1 MTALSSSRRS
11 LGALAAVAL
20 VSLSACSKDE
30 AAETEQASAEPTDET
45 LATAIS
51 DADELSVVAS
61 ALGDSGL
68 AQVFDGAGS
77 YTIFAPSDAAFE
89 ALGETGT
96 ALREPGQRAAMAA
109 VLRDHI
115 VPGYLTPTDI
125 EAAIEAQGGS
135 VKVETMGDHA
145 LTFSRADS
153 GIRVTSEDGSN
164 AMLTGDALK
173 ARNGVAIG
181 LDGVLKKVDAPAA

>member
-1 MTALSSSRRS
+1 MNMSLFAPSRRA
-11 LGALAAVAL
+11 LGAFAAVAL
-20 VSLSACSKDE
+20 LSVSACSQDE
-30 AAETEQASAEPTDET
+30 PSEQASAEPTDDT

-51 DADELSVVAS
+51 DADDLSVVAS

-77 YTIFAPSDAAFE
+77 YTIFAPNDAAFE
-89 ALGETGT
+89 ALGETGA

-125 EAAIEAQGGS
+125 EAAIEAQGGR
-135 VKVETMGDHA
+135 VKVETMGDHS
-145 LTFSRADS
+145 LTFSRAD
-153 GIRVTSEDGSN
+153 GGVRVTSEDGSA

-173 ARNGVAIG
+173 ARNGVAIA

>member
-1 MTALSSSRRS
+1 MTALTSRRA
-11 LGALAAVAL
+11 LGAVAALAL

-30 AAETEQASAEPTDET
+30 PAEQATAEPTDET
-45 LATAIS
+45 LAAAIS
-51 DADELSVVAS
+51 DADGLSVVAS

-68 AQVFDGAGS
+68 SQVFDGAGS
-77 YTIFAPSDAAFE
+77 YTIFAPNDAAFE
-89 ALGETGT
+89 ALGETGA

-125 EAAIEAQGGS
+125 EAAIEAQGGR

-145 LTFSRADS
+145 LTFTRADS

-173 ARNGVAIG
+173 ARNGVAIA

>member
-1 MTALSSSRRS
+1 MSMTALRSPRRA

-30 AAETEQASAEPTDET
+30 PAEQASAEPTDET
-45 LATAIS
+45 LTAAIS
-51 DADELSVVAS
+51 DADDLSVVAT
-61 ALGDSGL
+61 ALDDSGL
-68 AQVFDGAGS
+68 AEVFDGAGS
-77 YTIFAPSDAAFE
+77 YTIFAPSDAAFD
-89 ALGETGT
+89 ALGETGQ

-173 ARNGVAIG
+173 ARNGVAIA
-181 LDGVLKKVDAPAA
+181 LDGVLKKVDAPSA

>member
-1 MTALSSSRRS
+1 MTDTPPSRR
-11 LGALAAVAL
+11 ALAAMASLAL
-20 VSLSACSKDE
+20 LAVPACSTE
-30 AAETEQASAEPTDET
+30 EPAEQASTEPTDDT
-45 LATAIS
+45 LAEAIS
-51 DADELSVVAS
+51 DAGDLSVVAA

-77 YTIFAPSDAAFE
+77 YTIFAPNDAAFE
-89 ALGETGT
+89 ALGETGE
-96 ALREPGQRAAMAA
+96 ALREPGQSAAMTA

-125 EAAIEAQGGS
+125 QAAIEAQGGA

-145 LTFSRADS
+145 LTFTRAND
-153 GIRVTSEDGSN
+153 GIRVTSEDGSA

-173 ARNGVAIG
+173 ARNGVAIA

>member
-1 MTALSSSRRS
+1 MNIRTPSR
-11 LGALAAVAL
+11 LPMAAFAALAL
-20 VSLSACSKDE
+20 LTSSACSNDE
-30 AAETEQASAEPTDET
+30 AAEQASEEPTDDT

-51 DADELSVVAS
+51 DADGMTIVAS

-77 YTIFAPSDAAFE
+77 YTIFAPNDAAFE
-89 ALGETGT
+89 ALGETGA
-96 ALREPGQRAAMAA
+96 ALREPGQSAAMAA

-125 EAAIEAQGGS
+125 DAALEAQGGS
-135 VKVETMGDHA
+135 VKVETMGDHT
-145 LTFSRADS
+145 LTFTRADG
-153 GIRVTSEDGSN
+153 GIRVTSDDGSA

-173 ARNGVAIG
+173 ARNGVAIA

>member
-1 MTALSSSRRS
+1 MTDTPPSRR
-11 LGALAAVAL
+11 ALAAMASLAL
-20 VSLSACSKDE
+20 LAVPACSTE
-30 AAETEQASAEPTDET
+30 EPAEQASTERTDDT
-45 LATAIS
+45 LAEAIS
-51 DADELSVVAS
+51 DAGDLSVVAA

-77 YTIFAPSDAAFE
+77 YTIFAPNDAAFE
-89 ALGETGT
+89 ALGETGE
-96 ALREPGQRAAMAA
+96 ALREPGQSAAMTA

-125 EAAIEAQGGS
+125 QAAIEAQGGA

-145 LTFSRADS
+145 LTFTRAND
-153 GIRVTSEDGSN
+153 GIRVTSEDGSA

-173 ARNGVAIG
+173 ARNGVAIA

>member
-1 MTALSSSRRS
+1 MTDIRPRRP
-11 LGALAAVAL
+11 LAAFAALALLAL
-20 VSLSACSKDE
+20 PACSADE
-30 AAETEQASAEPTDET
+30 TADQADAESEPTDDT
-45 LATAIS
+45 LAAAIS
-51 DADELSVVAS
+51 DADGLTVVAS

-77 YTIFAPSDAAFE
+77 YTIFAPNDAAFE
-89 ALGETGT
+89 ALGETGA
-96 ALREPGQRAAMAA
+96 ALREPGQSAAMAA

-115 VPGYLTPTDI
+115 VPGYLTPADI
-125 EAAIEAQGGS
+125 ESAIEAQGGA

-145 LTFSRADS
+145 LTFTRADD

-173 ARNGVAIG
+173 ARNGVAIA
-181 LDGVLKKVDAPAA
+181 LDGVLKKVDAPA

>member
-1 MTALSSSRRS
+1 MTPSTASRRA
-11 LGALAAVAL
+11 LGAFAALTL

-30 AAETEQASAEPTDET
+30 GAETEQADAEPTDET
-45 LATAIS
+45 LAAAIS
-51 DADELSVVAS
+51 GADELSVIAS

-77 YTIFAPSDAAFE
+77 YTIFAPNDAAFE
-89 ALGETGT
+89 ALGETGA

-135 VKVETMGDHA
+135 VKVETMGDHS
-145 LTFSRADS
+145 LTFTRAEE
-153 GIRVTSEDGSN
+153 GVRVTSEDGSN
-164 AMLTGDALK
+164 AMLTGSTVK

-181 LDGVLKKVDAPAA
+181 LDGVLKKVDAPPA

>member
-1 MTALSSSRRS
+1 
-11 LGALAAVAL
+11 
-20 VSLSACSKDE
+20 
-30 AAETEQASAEPTDET
+30 
-45 LATAIS
+45 
-51 DADELSVVAS
+51 LSVVAA

-77 YTIFAPSDAAFE
+77 YTIFAPNDAAFD
-89 ALGETGT
+89 ALGETGA

-135 VKVETMGDHA
+135 VKVETMGDHS
-145 LTFSRADS
+145 LTFSRAD
-153 GIRVTSEDGSN
+153 GGVRVTSE
-164 AMLTGDALK
+164 
-173 ARNGVAIG
+173 
-181 LDGVLKKVDAPAA
+181 

>member
-1 MTALSSSRRS
+1 MTDIPPSRRAVA
-11 LGALAAVAL
+11 ALASLALLAVP
-20 VSLSACSKDE
+20 ACSAEE
-30 AAETEQASAEPTDET
+30 AAEQGSTEPTDDT
-45 LATAIS
+45 LAEAIS
-51 DADELSVVAS
+51 DADDLSVVAA

-77 YTIFAPSDAAFE
+77 YTIFAPNDAAFE
-89 ALGETGT
+89 ALGEAGQ
-96 ALREPGQRAAMAA
+96 ALREPGQSAAMVA

-145 LTFSRADS
+145 LTFTRANG
-153 GIRVTSEDGSN
+153 GIRVTSEDGS
-164 AMLTGDALK
+164 AATLTGDALK
-173 ARNGVAIG
+173 ARNGVAIA
-181 LDGVLKKVDAPAA
+181 LDGVLKNVDAPAV